1 MKSKTLIIITATFF
15 ILLTASSN
23 LFADNESH
31 INKLNMLDKEINN
44 LIKDLRETS
53 KLIFD
58 AEEKVNVSKI
68 CEEADLAE
76 AYFSN
81 LSLMITLYDFIT
93 DKKKKEYA
101 KKLITVHTK
110 FVCGSSIDFAAII
123 NLNLSNVENQNAILL
138 GNQIRTKIREAGVY
152 VCVME
157 LK

>member
-1 MKSKTLIIITATFF
+1 MKRKTLIITAASFF
-15 ILLTASSN
+15 ILWSAPSN

-31 INKLNMLDKEINN
+31 INKLNTHDKEIND
-44 LIKDLRETS
+44 LIKNLRETG

-58 AEEKVNVSKI
+58 AEEKAHVSKI
-68 CEEADLAE
+68 CDEAGLAE
-76 AYFSN
+76 AYFSD
-81 LSLMITLYDFIT
+81 LSLMITLYDSIT

-110 FVCGSSIDFAAII
+110 FICGSSIDFAALI
-123 NLNLSNVENQNAILL
+123 NMSLSSVENQNAILL
-138 GNQIRTKIREAGVY
+138 GNQIRTKVREAGDY